1 MIKTKR
7 FFQIINSFV
16 WNLATLYFIFI
27 IGISLIYLPD
37 WNQKYKVM
45 PEGASSYESANSFI
59 EDPLKDLPELKEDD
73 PKAVFILKMYKI
85 LNMLIP
91 LMILAFFVEFTIKN
105 KSKVEKFLYSI
116 EGFNRGKYIQE
127 RNKIEYLFK
136 RFRRWIQWN

>member
-7 FFQIINSFV
+7 FFKIINSFV

-37 WNQKYKVM
+37 WNQKYKVT
-45 PEGASSYESANSFI
+45 PEGYSDYTYNKF
-59 EDPLKDLPELKEDD
+59 EDPELKDLPELKEDD

-91 LMILAFFVEFTIKN
+91 LMILAFFVEFFIKN
-105 KSKVEKFLYSI
+105 KAKVEKFLYSI

-127 RNKIEYLFK
+127 RNKIEYGFK
-136 RFRRWIQWN
+136 RFRRWINWD